1 MKKKHCGRKVEMKQI
16 KKVSL
21 IGALV
26 LIISAVVLISG
37 CSQAPAPAPAPTP
50 APTPAPAPAP
60 EAEIEGTPW
69 KCIYT
74 TNSSWDSTILTLNGT
89 TATFKDPGQDAY
101 SISCVI
107 DKVNKKIKLV
117 FTGST
122 NEYDY
127 VIKESGSI
135 LEFSMNGRLKHKFK
149 KL

>member
-1 MKKKHCGRKVEMKQI
+1 MKQI

-37 CSQAPAPAPAPTP
+37 CSQAPTPAPTP
-50 APTPAPAPAP
+50 APAPAPAP

-74 TNSSWDSTILTLNGT
+74 TNVGWEDTVLMLNGT
-89 TATFKDPGQDAY
+89 TATFKDPDKSAETV
-101 SISCVI
+101 SCAI

-117 FTGST
+117 FSNNTD
-122 NEYDY
+122 EYDY
-127 VIKESGSI
+127 VIKENGSV
-135 LEFSMNGRLKHKFK
+135 LEFSMDGQLKHKFK

>member
-1 MKKKHCGRKVEMKQI
+1 MKQI

-37 CSQAPAPAPAPTP
+37 CSQAPTPAPTP
-50 APTPAPAPAP
+50 APAPAPAP

-74 TNSSWDSTILTLNGT
+74 TNVGWEDTVLMLNGT
-89 TATFKDPGQDAY
+89 TATFKDPDKSAY
-101 SISCVI
+101 TVSCVI

-117 FTGST
+117 FSNNTD
-122 NEYDY
+122 EYDY
-127 VIKESGSI
+127 VIKENGSV
-135 LEFSMNGRLKHKFK
+135 LEFSMNGRLKHKFR

>member
-1 MKKKHCGRKVEMKQI
+1 MKQI

-37 CSQAPAPAPAPTP
+37 CSQAPTPAPTP
-50 APTPAPAPAP
+50 APAPAPAP

-74 TNSSWDSTILTLNGT
+74 TNVGWEDTVLMLNGT
-89 TATFKDPGQDAY
+89 TATFKDPDKSADTV
-101 SISCVI
+101 SCVI

-117 FTGST
+117 FSNNTD
-122 NEYDY
+122 EYDY
-127 VIKESGSI
+127 VIKENGSV
-135 LEFSMNGRLKHKFK
+135 LEFSMNGRLKHKFR

>member
-1 MKKKHCGRKVEMKQI
+1 MKQI

-37 CSQAPAPAPAPTP
+37 CSQAPTPAPTP
-50 APTPAPAPAP
+50 APAPAPAP

-74 TNSSWDSTILTLNGT
+74 TNVGWEDTVLMLNGT
-89 TATFKDPGQDAY
+89 TATFKDPDKSAFTV
-101 SISCVI
+101 SCVI

-117 FTGST
+117 FSNNTD
-122 NEYDY
+122 EYDY
-127 VIKESGSI
+127 VIKENGSV
-135 LEFSMNGRLKHKFK
+135 LEFSMNGRLKHKFR

>member
-1 MKKKHCGRKVEMKQI
+1 MKQI

-37 CSQAPAPAPAPTP
+37 CSQAPAPAPTPT
-50 APTPAPAPAP
+50 PAP

-74 TNSSWDSTILTLNGT
+74 TNVGWEDTVLMLNGT
-89 TATFKDPGQDAY
+89 TATFKDPDKSAETV
-101 SISCVI
+101 SCVI

-117 FTGST
+117 FSDNTD
-122 NEYDY
+122 EYDY
-127 VIKESGSI
+127 VIKENGSV
-135 LEFSMNGRLKHKFK
+135 LEFSMNERLKHKFR

>member
-1 MKKKHCGRKVEMKQI
+1 MKQI

-74 TNSSWDSTILTLNGT
+74 TNVGWQDTVLMLNGT
-89 TATFKDPGQDAY
+89 TATFKDPDKSAETV
-101 SISCVI
+101 SCVI

>member
-1 MKKKHCGRKVEMKQI
+1 MKQI

-37 CSQAPAPAPAPTP
+37 CSQAPTPAPTP
-50 APTPAPAPAP
+50 APAPAPAP

-74 TNSSWDSTILTLNGT
+74 TNVGWEDTVLMLNGT
-89 TATFKDPGQDAY
+89 TATFKDPDKSAETV
-101 SISCVI
+101 SCVI

-117 FTGST
+117 FSDNTD
-122 NEYDY
+122 EYDY
-127 VIKESGSI
+127 VIKENGSV
-135 LEFSMNGRLKHKFK
+135 LEFSMNGRLKHKFR

>member
-1 MKKKHCGRKVEMKQI
+1 MKQI

-37 CSQAPAPAPAPTP
+37 CSQAPAPAPTP
-50 APTPAPAPAP
+50 APTPAPVPAP

-74 TNSSWDSTILTLNGT
+74 TNVGWEDTVLMLNGT
-89 TATFKDPGQDAY
+89 TATFKDPDKSAY
-101 SISCVI
+101 TVSCVI

-117 FTGST
+117 FSNNTD
-122 NEYDY
+122 EYDY
-127 VIKESGSI
+127 VIKENGSV
-135 LEFSMNGRLKHKFK
+135 LEFAMNGRLKHKFR

>member
-1 MKKKHCGRKVEMKQI
+1 MKQI

-37 CSQAPAPAPAPTP
+37 CSQAP
-50 APTPAPAPAP
+50 TPAPAPAP

-74 TNSSWDSTILTLNGT
+74 TNVGWEDTVLMLNGT
-89 TATFKDPGQDAY
+89 TATFKDPDKSADTV
-101 SISCVI
+101 SCVI

-117 FTGST
+117 FSNNTD
-122 NEYDY
+122 EYDY
-127 VIKESGSI
+127 VIKENGSV
-135 LEFSMNGRLKHKFK
+135 LEFSMNGRLKHKFR

>member
-1 MKKKHCGRKVEMKQI
+1 MKQI

-37 CSQAPAPAPAPTP
+37 CSQAPAPAPTPT
-50 APTPAPAPAP
+50 PAP

-74 TNSSWDSTILTLNGT
+74 TNVGWEDTVLMLNGT
-89 TATFKDPGQDAY
+89 TATFKDPDKSAFTV
-101 SISCVI
+101 SCVI

-117 FTGST
+117 FSDNTD
-122 NEYDY
+122 EYDY
-127 VIKESGSI
+127 VIKENGSV
-135 LEFSMNGRLKHKFK
+135 LEFSMNGQLKHKFR

>member
-1 MKKKHCGRKVEMKQI
+1 MKQI

-37 CSQAPAPAPAPTP
+37 CSQ
-50 APTPAPAPAP
+50 APAPAP

>member
-1 MKKKHCGRKVEMKQI
+1 MKQI
-16 KKVSL
+16 KKVSV

-37 CSQAPAPAPAPTP
+37 CSQAPAPAPTPVPAPTP
-50 APTPAPAPAP
+50 APTPAP

-74 TNSSWDSTILTLNGT
+74 TNVGWEDTVLMLNGT
-89 TATFKDPGQDAY
+89 TATFKDPDKSAFTV
-101 SISCVI
+101 SCVI

-117 FTGST
+117 FSDNTD
-122 NEYDY
+122 EYDY
-127 VIKESGSI
+127 VIKENGSV
-135 LEFSMNGRLKHKFK
+135 LEFSMNERLKHKFR